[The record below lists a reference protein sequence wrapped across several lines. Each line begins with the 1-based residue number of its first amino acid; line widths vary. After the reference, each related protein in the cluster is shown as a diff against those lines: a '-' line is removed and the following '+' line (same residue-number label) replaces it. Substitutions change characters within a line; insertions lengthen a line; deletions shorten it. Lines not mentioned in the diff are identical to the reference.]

1 MSLNRATLIGN
12 VGQEPKIIMTQSG
25 GKFATFSIATSEKWT
40 DKQTGEVKENTDWH
54 NIIVSTDGL
63 ANVVEQYVKKGTRLF
78 VEGRI
83 RTRKYTDNNGL
94 DRYVTEIVVGGF
106 NSSLQILDRRESS
119 PADPQ
124 AEAANEPAPTG
135 WENKSEELDDDIP
148 F

>member
-106 NSSLQILDRRESS
+106 NSSI
-119 PADPQ
+119 
-124 AEAANEPAPTG
+124 
-135 WENKSEELDDDIP
+135 

>member
-12 VGQEPKIIMTQSG
+12 VGQEPKIMTTQSG
-25 GKFATFSIATSEKWT
+25 GKFATFSIATSEKWN
-40 DKQTGEVKENTDWH
+40 DKQTGEVKEITDWH

-63 ANVVEQYVKKGTRLF
+63 ANVVEQYVKKGSRLF

-83 RTRKYTDNNGL
+83 RTRKYQDQNGF
-94 DRYVTEIVVGGF
+94 DRYVTEIVVGGY
-106 NSSLQILDRRESS
+106 NSSLQILDRRENT

-124 AEAANEPAPTG
+124 AEAAGEPAPQG
-135 WENKSEELDDDIP
+135 WGDKPAELDDDIP